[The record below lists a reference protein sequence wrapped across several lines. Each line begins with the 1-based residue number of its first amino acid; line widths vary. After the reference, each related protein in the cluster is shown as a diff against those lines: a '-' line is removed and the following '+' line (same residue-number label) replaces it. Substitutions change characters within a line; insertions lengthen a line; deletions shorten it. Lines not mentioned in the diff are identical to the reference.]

1 MHYSAITKEQDF
13 MASPTTLYH
22 QIDLIFHKVGKALK
36 QSYGKFENYIYTNI

>member
-22 QIDLIFHKVGKALK
+22 QIDLIFHKVGK
-36 QSYGKFENYIYTNI
+36 SYGKFENYIYTNI